1 MNRIPGVAI
10 IALITGL
17 ISWLQMYF
25 GNWEYTSI
33 AVIILGTVINL
44 LKVYFA
50 EPEVPVSNAQG
61 VARGV
66 DQQAQIANAPGKVSR
81 FFF

>member
-1 MNRIPGVAI
+1 MNRIPGVAW

-25 GNWEYTSI
+25 GNWEYTAGI
-33 AVIILGTVINL
+33 VIVLGMIVNFI
-44 LKVYFA
+44 KVYFT
-50 EPEVPVSNAQG
+50 EPEVPVSSVAS
-61 VARGV
+61 ARGI
-66 DQQAQIANAPGKVSR
+66 DGGSSDAPGKLSR

>member
-1 MNRIPGVAI
+1 MNRIPGVAW

-25 GNWEYTSI
+25 GNWEYTAGI
-33 AVIILGTVINL
+33 VIVLGMIVNFI
-44 LKVYFA
+44 KVYFT
-50 EPEVPVSNAQG
+50 EPDVPASQALG
-61 VARGV
+61 TARGLPGENV
-66 DQQAQIANAPGKVSR
+66 PGAPSKVSR

>member
-1 MNRIPGVAI
+1 MNRIPGVAW

-25 GNWEYTSI
+25 GNWEYTAGI
-33 AVIILGTVINL
+33 VIVLGMVVNFI
-44 LKVYFA
+44 KVYFT
-50 EPEVPVSNAQG
+50 EPEVPVSQVMG
-61 VARGV
+61 TARGV
-66 DQQAQIANAPGKVSR
+66 DGGSSDAPGKLSR